1 MKPFYKTPGGIIV
14 IGSVIFAVVMVY
26 RTISNINKDVVVTE
40 NTLSS
45 FQQKRDSGLLILQRI
60 EDSITAA
67 KKANLIEL
75 VESISYDDSRLPVN
89 IIASIDEVQSTI
101 VAEQANGN
109 KSADKALQKLK
120 ALKQKVYPILRKRYT
135 EQTSKL
141 LWEHDIEC
149 KVVGNRNTEIVFV
162 GGLFASNKN
171 IKEYYTTLYDVLN
184 QLRFKRADFKWYS
197 MDTEYTYYK
206 IDSPQDSE

>member
-26 RTISNINKDVVVTE
+26 RTISGINKNVALVESTT
-40 NTLSS
+40 NT

-67 KKANLIEL
+67 KKANLIDL

-89 IIASIDEVQSTI
+89 VIASIDEVQSTI

-109 KSADKALQKLK
+109 KSADKALVKLK
-120 ALKQKVYPILRKRYT
+120 ALKQKVYPMLRKRYA

-149 KVVGNRNTEIVFV
+149 KVVGKRSAEIVFV
-162 GGLFASNKN
+162 GAIFASNKN

-197 MDTEYTYYK
+197 MDDEYTYYT

>member
-14 IGSVIFAVVMVY
+14 IGSVVFAVVMIY
-26 RTISNINKDVVVTE
+26 RTISGINKDVALVESST
-40 NTLSS
+40 NT
-45 FQQKRDSGLLILQRI
+45 FEQKRDSGLLILQRI
-60 EDSITAA
+60 KDSITAA

-89 IIASIDEVQSTI
+89 VIASIDEVQSTI

-109 KSADKALQKLK
+109 KSADKALVKLK
-120 ALKQKVYPILRKRYT
+120 ALKQKVYPMLRKRYA

-149 KVVGNRNTEIVFV
+149 EVVGKRSAEIVFV
-162 GGLFASNKN
+162 GAIFASNKN

-197 MDTEYTYYK
+197 MDDKYTYYT

>member
-14 IGSVIFAVVMVY
+14 IGSVIFAVVMIY
-26 RTISNINKDVVVTE
+26 RTISRINKDVAVVESTA
-40 NTLSS
+40 NT
-45 FQQKRDSGLLILQRI
+45 FQQRRDSGLLILQRI

-75 VESISYDDSRLPVN
+75 VESISYDDSKLPVN
-89 IIASIDEVQSTI
+89 IIASIDEAQSTI

-120 ALKQKVYPILRKRYT
+120 ALKQKVYPMLRKRYA

-149 KVVGNRNTEIVFV
+149 KVVGKRSTEIVFV
-162 GGLFASNKN
+162 GALFASNKN

-184 QLRFKRADFKWYS
+184 QLRFKRVDFKWYS
-197 MDTEYTYYK
+197 METEYSYYT

>member
-1 MKPFYKTPGGIIV
+1 MKPFYKTPGGMIV
-14 IGSVIFAVVMVY
+14 IGSVIIAVAMVY
-26 RTISNINKDVVVTE
+26 RTISGINKDVALVESTT
-40 NTLSS
+40 NT

-60 EDSITAA
+60 EDSIAAA

-89 IIASIDEVQSTI
+89 VIASIDEVQSTI

-109 KSADKALQKLK
+109 KSADKALAKLK
-120 ALKQKVYPILRKRYT
+120 ALKQKVYPMLRKRYA

-149 KVVGNRNTEIVFV
+149 KVIGKRSSEIVFV
-162 GGLFASNKN
+162 GAIFASNKN

-197 MDTEYTYYK
+197 MDDEYTYYT

>member
-14 IGSVIFAVVMVY
+14 IGSVIFAVVMIY
-26 RTISNINKDVVVTE
+26 RTISRINKDVAVAE
-40 NTLSS
+40 SAANT
-45 FQQKRDSGLLILQRI
+45 FQHKRDSGLLILQRI
-60 EDSITAA
+60 EDSINAA

-75 VESISYDDSRLPVN
+75 VESINYDDSRLPVN
-89 IIASIDEVQSTI
+89 IIASIDEAQSTI

-120 ALKQKVYPILRKRYT
+120 DLKQKVYPMLRKRYA

-149 KVVGNRNTEIVFV
+149 KVLGKRSTEIVFV
-162 GGLFASNKN
+162 GALFASNKN
-171 IKEYYTTLYDVLN
+171 IKEYYTTLYDALN
-184 QLRFKRADFKWYS
+184 QLRFKRVDFKWYS
-197 MDTEYTYYK
+197 METEYSYYT